1 MEYIIKVQSFNIV
14 GYSDFSNEVV
24 MRIKGGKLKIF
35 LFNIGNS
42 GVVNLNKI
50 FIWFMIYVGLKVES
64 NVEKLYNLY

>member
-1 MEYIIKVQSFNIV
+1 
-14 GYSDFSNEVV
+14 

-35 LFNIGNS
+35 LLLVIV

>member
-1 MEYIIKVQSFNIV
+1 
-14 GYSDFSNEVV
+14 